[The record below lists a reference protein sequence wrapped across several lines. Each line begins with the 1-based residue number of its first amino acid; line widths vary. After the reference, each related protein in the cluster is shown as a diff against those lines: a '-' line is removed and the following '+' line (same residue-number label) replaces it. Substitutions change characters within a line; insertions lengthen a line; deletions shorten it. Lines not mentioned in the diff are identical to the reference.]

1 MWMAEKEAK
10 KAKIRGG
17 YWRESK
23 HGGAWYYDFYIRG
36 KRYGP
41 KSLGNIS
48 RTLAQEKVD
57 NLKANIRNGTYE
69 DKLRNGMT
77 FLDFLPLYL
86 ESAGAKNKPS
96 TMTRYRMT
104 CALFRSLP
112 ELFNRPLHGI
122 NVQVLDRFI
131 AHRKSQDRSNGTI
144 NRELTLLGG
153 ILRKAQDYEYIT
165 KLPKIE
171 LLKYHSQRNR
181 FLIGD
186 EEERL
191 LKHSGPKL
199 REVIVFAL
207 NTGMRQGEILSL
219 TWKNIDFERNLIF
232 VENTKNSLT
241 RYIPMNKLVK
251 ELLLAK
257 YMSRSSDDSKVFNYR
272 NANGLRIAFWWATK
286 HARVEGFRFH
296 DLRHTFASR
305 LVMKGAH
312 IRTIQELL
320 GHKSLAMT
328 QRYSHLANVTLS
340 NAVEMLENL

>member
-1 MWMAEKEAK
+1 VEKSK
-10 KAKIRGG
+10 PKAKIRGG

-23 HGGAWYYDFYIRG
+23 HGGAWYYDFYVKG

-41 KSLGNIS
+41 KTLGNIP
-48 RTLAQEKVD
+48 RGLAQEKID
-57 NLKANIRNGTYE
+57 NLKASIRNGTYE
-69 DKLRNGMT
+69 AQKRSSLT
-77 FLDFLPLYL
+77 FLDFLPEYL
-86 ESAGAKNKPS
+86 AYAATKNKAS
-96 TMTRYRMT
+96 TMKHAGMG
-104 CALFRSLP
+104 CNLFRSLP
-112 ELFNRPLHGI
+112 ALFNRPI
-122 NVQVLDRFI
+122 NNITVQVIDQFTAL
-131 AHRKSQDRSNGTI
+131 RKSQGRSNGTI
-144 NRELTLLGG
+144 NRELMLISG

-171 LLKYHSQRNR
+171 RLPYNSQRTR
-181 FLIGD
+181 FLVQD

-199 REVIVFAL
+199 REIIIFAL

-219 TWKNIDFERNLIF
+219 TWKHINFERNLIC

-241 RYIPMNKLVK
+241 RYIPMNKPVR

-257 YMSRSSDDSKVFNYR
+257 HKSSTSNNEEVFKYR
-272 NANGLRIAFWWATK
+272 NANGPRVAFWWACR
-286 HARVEGFRFH
+286 HAGIEDFHFH

-320 GHKSLAMT
+320 GHKTLAMT

-340 NAVEMLENL
+340 NAVEMLETL